1 MFIAY
6 LETAAGQLTIGLVD
20 ISKEELEGPL
30 QPLDALV
37 NALAI
42 VRGPLLLTSTHTML
56 GEAPLGTPA
65 NLTFKYLGTR
75 SVEFPSDTTFYE
87 SANAY
92 LARGIYE
99 CPDTFTPADDGKFR
113 AQCEYFQLIGEEQP
127 DVVAPTL
134 H

>member
-6 LETAAGQLTIGLVD
+6 LETAAGQMTIGLVD

-37 NALAI
+37 NALAV

-65 NLTFKYLGTR
+65 TLTFKYLGTR
-75 SVEFPSDTTFYE
+75 SIEFPSETAFYE

-92 LARGIYE
+92 LARGVYE
-99 CPDTFTPADDGKFR
+99 CPDTLKAADDGTFR
-113 AQCEYFQLIGEEQP
+113 AQCEYFQLIGEEEP
-127 DVVAPTL
+127 RGAAPTI

>member
-42 VRGPLLLTSTHTML
+42 VRGPLLLTSTHTMV

-75 SVEFPSDTTFYE
+75 SVELPSEAAFYG

-92 LARGIYE
+92 LERGVYE
-99 CPDTFTPADDGKFR
+99 CPDTFTAAKDGKFR
-113 AQCEYFQLIGEEQP
+113 AQCEYFQLIGEEEP
-127 DVVAPTL
+127 RGAAPTV